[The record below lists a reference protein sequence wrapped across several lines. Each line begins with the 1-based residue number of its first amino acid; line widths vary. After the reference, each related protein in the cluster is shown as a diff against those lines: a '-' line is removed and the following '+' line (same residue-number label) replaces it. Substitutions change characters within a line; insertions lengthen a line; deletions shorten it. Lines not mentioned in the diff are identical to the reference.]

1 MAVDK
6 TGSAPPPGAAVGE
19 IRHGKGRRHRHS
31 ADVDRGDVTL
41 DHGVIAALQWPP
53 MEMGFAAAPKLLA
66 DIKTGDKV
74 VFESDWDGR
83 TGTITKIAKAP

>member
-31 ADVDRGDVTL
+31 ADVDRGDVTF
-41 DHGVIAALQWPP
+41 DHGQSPHCNGRRWKWDLLPP
-53 MEMGFAAAPKLLA
+53 PKLLA

-74 VFESDWDGR
+74 VFEIDWDGW